1 MDIALLILYL
11 LIWLRIVERPDLVV
25 TVMLEQ
31 PANKDLKPGKI
42 VIVGERLSP
51 KWAVL
56 KCPGHCGHI
65 MRLPLMSRASPR
77 WTVQSDWLGRPTASP
92 SVHQKNACRAHYW
105 IKKGKVIWCKDSG
118 CGPCRDSHR

>member
-1 MDIALLILYL
+1 MDMIFLIRFLLIK
-11 LIWLRIVERPDLVV
+11 LRIIERPDLILK
-25 TVMLEQ
+25 VMTEQ
-31 PANKDLKPGKI
+31 PANKDLKLGEL
-42 VIVGERLSP
+42 VIVGKKLSP

-56 KCPGHCGHI
+56 KCPGRCGHI

-77 WTVQSDWLGRPTASP
+77 WAIQSDWLRRPTASP

-118 CGPCRDSHR
+118 CGST